1 VNDEI
6 PIEAT
11 AGISGPPGSP
21 GTPSVVSFPD
31 DPDISLHL
39 PADDV
44 EAPELS
50 IVIPALNEEAVIAD
64 FMAWCH
70 EGIAEA
76 GVAAE
81 ILILDSS
88 DDRTPDIA
96 LAHGARVLKLPRR
109 GLGRAYLDAIPHIR
123 GRFVLMGDADCTYD
137 FRRLKPFLEHFRAGA
152 SFVMGSRFAGSIE
165 AGAMPA
171 LHRYFGTPLTTFI
184 LNFIYGSRF
193 SDIHCGM
200 RGITLDALKHMNLR
214 SQSWEY
220 ASEMVVKSVRLGLET
235 VEVPVHFYKDQPGRV
250 SHHLRIGWFS
260 PWHAGWINLRAMLV
274 HGADY
279 FVMKPGL
286 LLLALGL
293 LLTLPLAAGP
303 LTVGGVTLSL
313 NTMFLGAVLAVV
325 GLQGLFLGCIAESL
339 YDASGEAR
347 RRWLG
352 IFSYTRTTI
361 VCMLLFALGLML
373 CLNFVRAFADAG
385 FTVVDGMTATNHLAV
400 AGLFAIALA
409 FTTFVSTLTL
419 HAVATAAD
427 AAATPATKRNG
438 AGHG

>member
-1 VNDEI
+1 MNDEI
-6 PIEAT
+6 PIEAA
-11 AGISGPPGSP
+11 AGIPAPPG
-21 GTPSVVSFPD
+21 TARVLSFPD

-39 PADDV
+39 PSDDV

-200 RGITLDALKHMNLR
+200 RGITLDALKRMNLR

-235 VEVPVHFYKDQPGRV
+235 VEVPVHFYKDRPGRV

-286 LLLALGL
+286 LLLAIGL

-427 AAATPATKRNG
+427 ATATKRSG